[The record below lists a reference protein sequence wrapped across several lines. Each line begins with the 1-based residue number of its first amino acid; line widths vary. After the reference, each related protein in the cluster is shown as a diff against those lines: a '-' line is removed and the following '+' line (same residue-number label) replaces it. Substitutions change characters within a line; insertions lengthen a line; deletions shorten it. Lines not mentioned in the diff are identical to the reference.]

1 MSRWLG
7 EGARLVKRL
16 FKLARAKQPAVI
28 FIDDIDSLCGARS
41 DYGHDEAQRLKTEFM
56 VQMEEVG
63 VNNDGIVVIGATT
76 IPWRLDTAIRR
87 RFEKRIYI
95 PLPEE
100 ISRRRMF
107 ELSIGNIPCDLKSQ
121 DLDQL
126 AKMTEGYSGADIKKM
141 VGEAM
146 RLSLCKIQRATHY
159 KKVQGPNPSDPSQV
173 VDDLYMPC
181 SAQCTGAI
189 QMTWEDIPGDRVVEP
204 SLTLWEFMESME
216 HTRPT
221 VTQSDLERFDNFT
234 EKFGRAG

>member
-76 IPWRLDTAIRR
+76 FPWRLDTAIRR

-100 ISRRRMF
+100 ISRQRMF
-107 ELSIGNIPCDLKSQ
+107 ELSIGNMPCDLKPEY
-121 DLDQL
+121 LNQL
-126 AKMTEGYSGADIKKM
+126 AKMTEGYSAADISKV
-141 VGEAM
+141 VGVAM
-146 RLSLCKIQRATHY
+146 KLNLRKILMATHY

-173 VDDLYMPC
+173 VDDLYIPC

-189 QMTWEDIPGDRVVEP
+189 QMTWEDIPRDRVVEP
-204 SLTLWEFMESME
+204 PMTLSDFMESMA
-216 HTRPT
+216 HTQQT
-221 VTQSDLERFDNFT
+221 VTQSDLERFANFA
-234 EKFGRAG
+234 ENFGQAE

>member
-1 MSRWLG
+1 MSINPTGTGKSYLAKAVATDSTFFSVSSSDLVCRWLG

-28 FIDDIDSLCGARS
+28 FIDYNDSLCGARS
-41 DYGHDEAQRLKTEFM
+41 DDEAQRLKTEFL

-87 RFEKRIYI
+87 RFEKSIYI

-100 ISRRRMF
+100 ISRRHMF

-126 AKMTEGYSGADIKKM
+126 AKMTEGYSGADINKM
-141 VGEAM
+141 V
-146 RLSLCKIQRATHY
+146 
-159 KKVQGPNPSDPSQV
+159 
-173 VDDLYMPC
+173 
-181 SAQCTGAI
+181 
-189 QMTWEDIPGDRVVEP
+189 
-204 SLTLWEFMESME
+204 LT
-216 HTRPT
+216 
-221 VTQSDLERFDNFT
+221 
-234 EKFGRAG
+234 